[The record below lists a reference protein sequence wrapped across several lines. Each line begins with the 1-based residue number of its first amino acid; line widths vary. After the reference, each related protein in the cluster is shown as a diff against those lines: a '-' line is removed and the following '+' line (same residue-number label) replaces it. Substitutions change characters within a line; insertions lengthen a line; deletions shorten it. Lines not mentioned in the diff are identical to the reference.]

1 MVNYRRPWS
10 LVTCSVI
17 FCVLL
22 AWAGG
27 SHGGALPESQ
37 PSAGHDYLIGAGDV
51 LGIEVWKD
59 PSLTRTVVVL
69 PDGRI
74 VFPLIGELAA
84 AGKSVETLKGEI
96 AERIKV
102 YVPDTVLTLEVKQV
116 GSLFV
121 YVLGRVNNPGRQQLS
136 SNVTVL
142 QALATA
148 GGLNPYAKRGQIK
161 VFRQQGTQTRVLS
174 FDYDDVTSG
183 TRMTDNIE
191 LVRGDVIFVP

>member
-1 MVNYRRPWS
+1 MMKTRRTWRSFTSS
-10 LVTCSVI
+10 LCFI
-17 FCVLL
+17 AML
-22 AWAGG
+22 AATAAAFGE
-27 SHGGALPESQ
+27 SLPETRA
-37 PSAGHDYLIGAGDV
+37 PAAREYLIGPGDV

-59 PSLTRTVVVL
+59 PGLTRTVVVL

-74 VFPLIGELAA
+74 VFPLIGEFPA
-84 AGKSVETLKGEI
+84 AGKTVETLKSEI
-96 AERIKV
+96 AERLKL

-121 YVLGRVNNPGRQQLS
+121 YVLGRINNPGRLQLS

-148 GGLNPYAKRGQIK
+148 GGLNPYAKHGQIK
-161 VFRQQGTQTRVLS
+161 VFRQEGTQTKVLN

-183 TRMTDNIE
+183 ARMTDNIE
-191 LVRGDVIFVP
+191 LMRGDVIFVP